1 MFFDPMIAHA
11 LLRESKSM
19 YPVLQEASEFY
30 HKGYELDQPAIAK
43 GAHACSITSAGRYD
57 YPCDSGSGHASRPVC
72 VRQPRVWRRVQV
84 MARG

>member
-43 GAHACSITSAGRYD
+43 GAHAGSITSAGRYD
-57 YPCDSGSGHASRPVC
+57 YPVTQVLGTRLGLSVSGNHAYGSVPK
-72 VRQPRVWRRVQV
+72 
-84 MARG
+84 